1 MEASVRTLRWR
12 RRRYALSARVW
23 RVRYGRQFRWAI
35 PLPGGRR
42 LGGRVSLFLRRDN
55 RLAWRVRLV
64 LWAALAA
71 AGGLVLGWVGIAP
84 GLTAAIAAEL
94 AFSYRWSA
102 SAWLRSR
109 RHGGRTP
116 ETRPGC
122 VSRAGRARRAAPERW
137 SCRATRSAGAELS
150 ASRAGNAHQAGGP
163 GRGAFSPWTSVYSA
177 ASQGPR
183 SSMSM
188 RRTAGSGEGTRP
200 AVAAARICPAR
211 SG

>member
-64 LWAALAA
+64 LWTALAA

-102 SAWLRSR
+102 GAWLRSR
-109 RHGGRTP
+109 RHEGPDPGDPAGVREPRRPRPSGG
-116 ETRPGC
+116 
-122 VSRAGRARRAAPERW
+122 
-137 SCRATRSAGAELS
+137 AGAMDLPGDPVPPGLS
-150 ASRAGNAHQAGGP
+150 
-163 GRGAFSPWTSVYSA
+163 
-177 ASQGPR
+177 
-183 SSMSM
+183 
-188 RRTAGSGEGTRP
+188 
-200 AVAAARICPAR
+200 
-211 SG
+211 

>member
-1 MEASVRTLRWR
+1 MEASVRALRWR

-35 PLPGGRR
+35 ALPGRAAAGR
-42 LGGRVSLFLRRDN
+42 LGVPVPARDA

-109 RHGGRTP
+109 RHGGPDPGDPAGVREP
-116 ETRPGC
+116 RRPRPSG
-122 VSRAGRARRAAPERW
+122 G
-137 SCRATRSAGAELS
+137 AGAMEL
-150 ASRAGNAHQAGGP
+150 P
-163 GRGAFSPWTSVYSA
+163 GDPVPPGLS
-177 ASQGPR
+177 
-183 SSMSM
+183 
-188 RRTAGSGEGTRP
+188 
-200 AVAAARICPAR
+200 
-211 SG
+211 

>member
-1 MEASVRTLRWR
+1 M
-12 RRRYALSARVW
+12 
-23 RVRYGRQFRWAI
+23 I

-109 RHGGRTP
+109 RHEGPDPGDPAGVGEPRRPRPSGG
-116 ETRPGC
+116 
-122 VSRAGRARRAAPERW
+122 
-137 SCRATRSAGAELS
+137 AGAVEL
-150 ASRAGNAHQAGGP
+150 P
-163 GRGAFSPWTSVYSA
+163 GEPVPPGLS
-177 ASQGPR
+177 
-183 SSMSM
+183 
-188 RRTAGSGEGTRP
+188 
-200 AVAAARICPAR
+200 
-211 SG
+211 